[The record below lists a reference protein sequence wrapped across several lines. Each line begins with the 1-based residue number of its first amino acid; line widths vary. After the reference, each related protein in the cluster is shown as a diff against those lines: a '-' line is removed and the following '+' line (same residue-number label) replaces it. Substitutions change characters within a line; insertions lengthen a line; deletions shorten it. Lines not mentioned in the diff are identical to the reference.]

1 MSWLRVAAPWAIGL
15 GIVALLLSRV
25 DARATLAAFEAADLG
40 RYLPA
45 ALVFVCGWL
54 ALDALILSRLFSH
67 LGPRIGW
74 ARAAWIRAAT
84 YPAMAL
90 SFHLASA
97 QLAAELAR
105 EQGTGLARSAG
116 GMLVHYIADAGALAA
131 VAFLGT
137 WTAGGSAMAYLR
149 VPFAAIALGCGALLV
164 AGRLGRALL
173 RDRSVLDALAALPAR
188 VLAGVALGRAAF
200 HASSALFVWWTA
212 PAFGLDAPLGA
223 LLGRMPLVL
232 AAASLPISPGG
243 LGTAHATMLWLFEGF
258 GSEAQILA
266 FGLVYSFTLMLLR
279 LPFGALAWWGLR
291 GERRMKAGTPA

>member
-1 MSWLRVAAPWAIGL
+1 VSWLRIAAPWAIGL
-15 GIVALLLSRV
+15 GIVALLFSRV
-25 DARATLAAFEAADLG
+25 DADATLAAFEAADLA
-40 RYLPA
+40 RYLPT
-45 ALVFVCGWL
+45 ALVFVAGWL
-54 ALDALILSRLFSH
+54 ALDSLILSRLFSH

-74 ARAAWIRAAT
+74 ARAAWLRAST

-97 QLAAELAR
+97 QLAAQLAR

-116 GMLVHYIADAGALAA
+116 GMLVHYIADGGALAA

-137 WTAGGSAMAYLR
+137 FTDGGSGMAYLR
-149 VPFAAIALGCGALLV
+149 APFAALALLCGALLV

-173 RDRSVLDALAALPAR
+173 RDRSVLDALAALPSR
-188 VLAGVALGRAAF
+188 LLAGLFLGRAAF
-200 HASSALFVWWTA
+200 HASSALFVWWAA
-212 PAFGLDAPLGA
+212 PAFQLTAPFGA
-223 LLGRMPLVL
+223 VLGRMPIVL

-266 FGLVYSFTLMLLR
+266 FGLVYSLTLTLLR
-279 LPFGALAWWGLR
+279 LPLGALAWWVLR
-291 GERRMKAGTPA
+291 SEQRLDEKPA